1 MVLSL
6 SLYWCM
12 YTGSSDDQYV
22 RHWIDDCYRLG
33 YRYIL
38 YSEPLTRDGLGTVL
52 FCPLYLIKLDKT

>member
-1 MVLSL
+1 MILPVKGNVLCPILAIILHGSL

-33 YRYIL
+33 YRYI
-38 YSEPLTRDGLGTVL
+38 YNYTVNL
-52 FCPLYLIKLDKT
+52 